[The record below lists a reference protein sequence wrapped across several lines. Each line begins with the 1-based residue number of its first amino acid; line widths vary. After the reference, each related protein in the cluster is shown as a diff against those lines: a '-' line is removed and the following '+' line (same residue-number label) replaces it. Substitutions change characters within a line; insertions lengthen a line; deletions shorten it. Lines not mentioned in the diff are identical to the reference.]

1 MIISSITVSASTTRT
16 TTACFFLLLSL
27 LSYITS
33 PAAAQYYTPTT
44 TWGSVST
51 FIEAQRFIIQGGSD
65 GTYAIPQTF
74 EIDLS
79 KSWDTSNVPYRH
91 LADGPSAYNHY
102 AVLFNDKQN
111 WLIFANTTAIRYTI
125 SHDTWGTNIPGT
137 YLWGIGAARDPNT
150 GYAYVPNGHLSNGIG
165 EMVEYNLVNGEGK
178 LFPMHPNLDQT
189 FYYSIAWSEQARKMI
204 LFGGRFQGKT
214 ANSNLYT
221 WDSRDGWSRITPN
234 GPIPSPRYG
243 ACMVSAYG
251 GAKMILFG
259 GIENTA
265 LSDIYILD
273 ISNMTWTKGADAGTP
288 SARGYAACAVSNDLF
303 IAWGGGGGGIDPVIT
318 SNLTVIYNI
327 KKNAW
332 QSTYSPIPE
341 TDPSFP
347 SGGGSP
353 ALGAIIGGA
362 VGGLAIIALVI
373 GFFVYRKRQ
382 QAKKAK
388 APVSTSTPQHPTN
401 GEMTVAATGA
411 GAAEEAASVDPG
423 KVAQYATWQY
433 QHPQP
438 QSQPQPTVYS
448 QAPYAL
454 YQPPVIHDYQQP
466 SQIQP
471 QIFQPQSTPSQ
482 QHQQAYENAY
492 QQQNTYV
499 PPSSGTA
506 PVYSPQPEAY
516 QQPTIYQPAGGPV
529 TNISPLFEHHH
540 QQKSE
545 TPTIVP
551 SQSLHSPQLMAVSDS
566 YVDGGSPRRSPQGI
580 Y

>member
-1 MIISSITVSASTTRT
+1 M
-16 TTACFFLLLSL
+16 
-27 LSYITS
+27 
-33 PAAAQYYTPTT
+33 AQ
-44 TWGSVST
+44 
-51 FIEAQRFIIQGGSD
+51 
-65 GTYAIPQTF
+65 
-74 EIDLS
+74 
-79 KSWDTSNVPYRH
+79 
-91 LADGPSAYNHY
+91 
-102 AVLFNDKQN
+102 
-111 WLIFANTTAIRYTI
+111 
-125 SHDTWGTNIPGT
+125 
-137 YLWGIGAARDPNT
+137 
-150 GYAYVPNGHLSNGIG
+150 
-165 EMVEYNLVNGEGK
+165 YNLVNGEGK

-234 GPIPSPRYG
+234 GPIPLHVM
-243 ACMVSAYG
+243 AHAW
-251 GAKMILFG
+251 
-259 GIENTA
+259 IENTA

-303 IAWGGGGGGIDPVIT
+303 IAWGGGGGVQIQSYFQLDCHLQHQKECLAWRRQSRFGRHHRWRCWGIGHYCTRHWILC
-318 SNLTVIYNI
+318 N
-327 KKNAW
+327 
-332 QSTYSPIPE
+332 
-341 TDPSFP
+341 
-347 SGGGSP
+347 
-353 ALGAIIGGA
+353 
-362 VGGLAIIALVI
+362 
-373 GFFVYRKRQ
+373 RKRQ

-566 YVDGGSPRRSPQGI
+566 YVDGGSPRRSPQGM
-580 Y
+580 